1 MDRFV
6 SLSQMRI
13 HTLLLLPVLFSIVAL
28 LSVGCSSEA
37 GEGCRVDADCVCDE
51 NETPVCEG
59 VVGQDFGTC
68 RCVADGTGGSGGS
81 GGSTGTGG
89 NGGDGGTPGTGGTVG
104 TGGTGGTGGST
115 GTGGSG
121 GSGGTV
127 GTACGEN
134 NVDGLAGLHGSVTIS
149 QTTVQAGNQVDISF
163 AVNAFTLEY
172 VWRFSDGTV
181 NSIGSGSATTARG
194 ETVDLTFTVED
205 APPGTYQF
213 GILLWEDSATTGQ
226 EYVTAADCKTV
237 ELTAVQN
244 GVRTLVGN
252 SDCAPTC
259 VENVE

>member
-1 MDRFV
+1 M
-6 SLSQMRI
+6 
-13 HTLLLLPVLFSIVAL
+13 VA
-28 LSVGCSSEA
+28 A
-37 GEGCRVDADCVCDE
+37 CVY
-51 NETPVCEG
+51 
-59 VVGQDFGTC
+59 
-68 RCVADGTGGSGGS
+68 ADGEVIGACACVPSGSGGS

-89 NGGDGGTPGTGGTVG
+89 SGGSTGTGGTGGTVG
-104 TGGTGGTGGST
+104 TGGSGGNT
-115 GTGGSG
+115 GTG

-134 NVDGLAGLHGSVTIS
+134 NVGGLAGLDGSVTIS

-163 AVNAFTLEY
+163 AVNAFTPEY

-181 NSIGSGSATTARG
+181 NSIGSGSSTTARG

-237 ELTAVQN
+237 ELTAVRN
-244 GVRTLVGN
+244 GVRTLIGN